1 MNRTIL
7 SIITGASLLVCAS
20 GCALST
26 DREGTAGEETAA
38 SEQAIGVPAHIEAEL
53 GGVCVETVDVG
64 SDVPILRPC
73 GASNFNQTWQLNRVG
88 IDASGKRIFQIK
100 QFRGVSTALCLGLPL
115 DSQGRADPNAFAEL
129 KPCVDGLL
137 LQQWKIGG
145 AGGGT
150 ISTRL
155 QNVFTGQCLVASDSL
170 HVIPGR
176 TCASPGVLPQ
186 ELWDIQ

>member
-7 SIITGASLLVCAS
+7 SILTGASFLVCAS
-20 GCALST
+20 GCAVST
-26 DREGTAGEETAA
+26 DGEGTAGEETAA
-38 SEQAIGVPAHIEAEL
+38 SEQAIGVPVHVEAEL
-53 GGVCVETVDVG
+53 GRCVEAVDVG
-64 SDVPILRPC
+64 SEVPLLQSC
-73 GASNFNQTWQLNRVG
+73 GGARNFNQTWQLNRVG
-88 IDASGKRIFQIK
+88 IDAAGKRIFQIK
-100 QFRGVSTALCLGLPL
+100 QIRGVSTALCLGVPI
-115 DSQGRADPNAFAEL
+115 DSQGRPDANAFAEL

-150 ISTRL
+150 IATRL
-155 QNVFTGQCLVASDSL
+155 QNVFTGQCLVASDSFQ
-170 HVIPGR
+170 VIAGR